1 MKNMIKIENLL
12 KHLLLMFLMIGASE
26 GMAQQQ
32 QAQQAQQAQPADS
45 LVFQL
50 IAYNDS
56 TGLKFKNGNPA
67 VGYLRLPNDVD
78 RNYYIATNKHY
89 IKVSNE
95 TSPKESINADR
106 DIRRYE
112 ASGKFASLGKKVTTG
127 FGYYEIRSNS
137 TFKFSI
143 DGCKFIV
150 DRSPNTYEEPTKITV
165 NDSIKKE
172 LRDNEKTDTLF
183 FNVGDTIKSLKV
195 SRKARGFIDSLCV
208 GGEKKEGE
216 YCLNVNGQNVN
227 RCEDDFAPTTS
238 SFVVKDPIHLD
249 RVGDYPLIVYQRYI
263 KVGNLAGFERKIIIN
278 VKEKEN
284 EDMFS
289 KIKQWFTTFFTPD
302 ERSAPEASSGGNKR
316 DDDNGKLKWI
326 LISAVV
332 LLGIVG
338 VVVWL
343 YRKRRVSSPENVT
356 ANGGSGTDGKG
367 GNGSGVTANGGSGTD
382 GKGGNGSGVAANG
395 GSGTDGK
402 GGNGSGVD
410 VSGSGKASD
419 IGRQVFKNISNEDA
433 AKYLLIYLGNK
444 SGLEKDDINKEL
456 SKCWIR
462 RFSDEW
468 NKEYKDAGFEIPDNQ
483 RTRDVIFKT
492 IENLRDKAVEDGKEE
507 ENKLLNGRIGT
518 SESKIAGL
526 EQEQEQIKADVKS
539 ILGTMSEKHYIV
551 ECSSS
556 DVSVKKG
563 LEAIKNAIE
572 SGVQQEGL
580 QKENNDLKKA
590 LQAEKDA
597 HAAAM
602 QAEKNAHAVALQAEE
617 DAHAAAMQ
625 AEKDAHAAALQA
637 EKDAHAAALQSEK
650 DAHAAAQQAEKDA
663 HQAEVKKLNDT
674 ISSKEARIAEL
685 IEASHADCVSYIGM
699 VVKRMNIVYEQL
711 NELYSKARL
720 ISGDNETQYTTIL
733 QKAIDDFNGFA
744 DKVMSANAEEKWL
757 QTSVSLADVCKDLQS
772 YVYAGFFSAGWVN
785 IIHYL
790 NLYAGATRKLNDSFN
805 ENGLSTTELAK
816 LVADVQRFLGMFG
829 VKVVVPHLLIDK
841 FDKNAFDYENADRW
855 IQSFSSELK
864 PNDYKSMVFD
874 MSIVGYQID
883 DENYNKPKVFYS

>member
-26 GMAQQQ
+26 GMAQQ
-32 QAQQAQQAQPADS
+32 QQAQQAQPADS

-95 TSPKESINADR
+95 TSPRESIKADR
-106 DIRRYE
+106 DIIRYY
-112 ASGKFASLGKKVTTG
+112 ASGKSADPGKTVKDA

-150 DRSPNTYEEPTKITV
+150 DRSPNTYEESTKITV
-165 NDSIKKE
+165 NDSIKE

-263 KVGNLAGFERKIIIN
+263 KDGNLAGFERKIIIN

-289 KIKQWFTTFFTPD
+289 KIKQWFTAFFTPD
-302 ERSAPEASSGGNKR
+302 ETSAPEVSSGGNKR

-326 LISAVV
+326 LISAVIL

-343 YRKRRVSSPENVT
+343 YRKRRVSSPEN
-356 ANGGSGTDGKG
+356 
-367 GNGSGVTANGGSGTD
+367 
-382 GKGGNGSGVAANG
+382 VAANG

-483 RTRDVIFKT
+483 RTKEVIFKT

-518 SESKIAGL
+518 SESKIADL
-526 EQEQEQIKADVKS
+526 EQEKEQIKADVKS

-563 LEAIKNAIE
+563 LEAIKKSIE

-580 QKENNDLKKA
+580 QKENNDLKEA

-597 HAAAM
+597 HAAAMQAEKDAHAAAMQAEKDVHAAAMQAEKDVHAAAM
-602 QAEKNAHAVALQAEE
+602 QAEKNAHAVALQAEKN
-617 DAHAAAMQ
+617 AHAAAMQ
-625 AEKDAHAAALQA
+625 AKE
-637 EKDAHAAALQSEK
+637 

-663 HQAEVKKLNDT
+663 HQAEVNRLNDT

-733 QKAIDDFNGFA
+733 QKAIDDFEGFA
-744 DKVMSANAEEKWL
+744 DKVRNANAEEKWL
-757 QTSVSLADVCKDLQS
+757 QTSVSLADVCNDLQS

>member
-26 GMAQQQ
+26 CVAQIQSKQ
-32 QAQQAQQAQPADS
+32 QPADS

-50 IAYNDS
+50 IAYGDS
-56 TGLKFKNGNPA
+56 TELKFKNGDPA
-67 VGYLRLPNDVD
+67 VGYLRLPDKVD
-78 RNYYIATNKHY
+78 RNYYITTNRDY

-95 TSPKESINADR
+95 REPREKIVAGEKFNEQYNSTGNSVSAGSELVT
-106 DIRRYE
+106 DI
-112 ASGKFASLGKKVTTG
+112 
-127 FGYYEIRSNS
+127 GYYDIKGKNEF
-137 TFKFSI
+137 TFTINGF
-143 DGCKFIV
+143 KFIV
-150 DRSPNTYEEPTKITV
+150 EMTPNPGCPIGMTV
-165 NDSIKKE
+165 NDNIVKE
-172 LRDNEKTDTLF
+172 LSDKEEPDTLS
-183 FNVGDTIKSLKV
+183 FNLGDTIKSLKV
-195 SRKARGFIDSLCV
+195 TRKGRGFIDGLCV
-208 GGEKKEGE
+208 GGEKKEGV
-216 YCLNVNGQNVN
+216 YCFKTQTED
-227 RCEDDFAPTTS
+227 RCEDDFVYTPS
-238 SFVVKDPIHLD
+238 SFVVRDSIHLD
-249 RVGDYPLIVYQRYI
+249 KAGEHPLIVHVRHI
-263 KVGNLAGFERKIIIN
+263 KDGNLAYFERKIIIK

-302 ERSAPEASSGGNKR
+302 ETSAPEASSGGNKR

-326 LISAVV
+326 LISAVVV

-367 GNGSGVTANGGSGTD
+367 GNGSGGTANCGTITDGGSSGGTANGGSGAD
-382 GKGGNGSGVAANG
+382 GKGRTCTDIAVDAGSGVN
-395 GSGTDGK
+395 
-402 GGNGSGVD
+402 
-410 VSGSGKASD
+410 VSGLGVTSD
-419 IGRQVFKNISNEDA
+419 VGIQVFKKMTNEEA
-433 AKYLLIYLGNK
+433 ANYLLIFLGNK
-444 SGLEKDDINKEL
+444 SGLEKDGINKEL
-456 SKCWIR
+456 NKCWIR

-483 RTRDVIFKT
+483 RTKEVIFKT
-492 IENLRDKAVEDGKEE
+492 IESLRDKAEEDGKEKE
-507 ENKLLNGRIGT
+507 KELLNGRINDL
-518 SESKIAGL
+518 ESKIAGL
-526 EQEQEQIKADVKS
+526 EQEKEQIKADVKS

-580 QKENNDLKKA
+580 QNENNDLKK
-590 LQAEKDA
+590 
-597 HAAAM
+597 
-602 QAEKNAHAVALQAEE
+602 
-617 DAHAAAMQ
+617 
-625 AEKDAHAAALQA
+625 ALQA

-650 DAHAAAQQAEKDA
+650 DAHAAALQSEKDAHATALQAEKDAHAAALQAEKDAHAAAQQAEKDA
-663 HQAEVKKLNDT
+663 HQAEVKKQNDT

-720 ISGDNETQYTTIL
+720 ISDDNETQYTTIL
-733 QKAIDDFNGFA
+733 QKAIDDFEGFA
-744 DKVMSANAEEKWL
+744 DKVRNANAEVKWL

>member
-1 MKNMIKIENLL
+1 MKNMIKVENLL

-26 GMAQQQ
+26 CVAQQQ
-32 QAQQAQQAQPADS
+32 PAQPADS

-50 IAYNDS
+50 IAYGDS
-56 TGLKFKNGNPA
+56 TELKFKNGDPA
-67 VGYLRLPNDVD
+67 VGYLRLPDKVD
-78 RNYYIATNKHY
+78 RNYYITTNRDY

-95 TSPKESINADR
+95 REPREKIVAGERFNKQYNSTGNSVSAGSELVT
-106 DIRRYE
+106 DI
-112 ASGKFASLGKKVTTG
+112 
-127 FGYYEIRSNS
+127 GYYDIKGKNEF
-137 TFKFSI
+137 TFTINGF
-143 DGCKFIV
+143 KFIV
-150 DRSPNTYEEPTKITV
+150 EMTPNPGCPIGMTV
-165 NDSIKKE
+165 NDNIVKE
-172 LRDNEKTDTLF
+172 LSDKEEPDTLF

-195 SRKARGFIDSLCV
+195 TRKGRGFIDGLCV
-208 GGEKKEGE
+208 GGEKKEGV
-216 YCLNVNGQNVN
+216 YCFKTQTED
-227 RCEDDFAPTTS
+227 RCEDDFVYTPS
-238 SFVVKDPIHLD
+238 SFVVRDPIHLD
-249 RVGDYPLIVYQRYI
+249 KAGEHPLIVYVRHI
-263 KVGNLAGFERKIIIN
+263 KDGNLADFERKIIIK

-289 KIKQWFTTFFTPD
+289 KIKQWFTAFFTPD
-302 ERSAPEASSGGNKR
+302 ETSAPEASSGGNKR

-332 LLGIVG
+332 VLLGIVG

-343 YRKRRVSSPENVT
+343 YRKRRVSSPEN
-356 ANGGSGTDGKG
+356 GT
-367 GNGSGVTANGGSGTD
+367 
-382 GKGGNGSGVAANG
+382 ANG

-444 SGLEKDDINKEL
+444 SGLEKDEINKEL
-456 SKCWIR
+456 NKCWIR

-483 RTRDVIFKT
+483 RTKEVIFKT
-492 IENLRDKAVEDGKEE
+492 IESLRDKAEEHGKEKE
-507 ENKLLNGRIGT
+507 KELLNGRINALD
-518 SESKIAGL
+518 SEIAGL
-526 EQEQEQIKADVKS
+526 RKEQEERIADVKS

-551 ECSSS
+551 ECSSL
-556 DVSVKKG
+556 DISVKKG
-563 LEAIKNAIE
+563 LEAIKKSIE

-602 QAEKNAHAVALQAEE
+602 QAKENAYAAAMQAEK
-617 DAHAAAMQ
+617 DAHAAALQ

-663 HQAEVKKLNDT
+663 HQAEVKKQNDT

-699 VVKRMNIVYEQL
+699 VVKRMDIVYKQL

-720 ISGDNETQYTTIL
+720 VSDDNETQYTTIL
-733 QKAIDDFNGFA
+733 QKAIDDFEGFA
-744 DKVMSANAEEKWL
+744 DKVRNANAEEKWL
-757 QTSVSLADVCKDLQS
+757 QTSVSLADVCKDLQ
-772 YVYAGFFSAGWVN
+772 
-785 IIHYL
+785 
-790 NLYAGATRKLNDSFN
+790 
-805 ENGLSTTELAK
+805 
-816 LVADVQRFLGMFG
+816 
-829 VKVVVPHLLIDK
+829 
-841 FDKNAFDYENADRW
+841 
-855 IQSFSSELK
+855 
-864 PNDYKSMVFD
+864 
-874 MSIVGYQID
+874 
-883 DENYNKPKVFYS
+883 

>member
-1 MKNMIKIENLL
+1 MKNMIKVENLL

-26 GMAQQQ
+26 CVAQKQSKQ
-32 QAQQAQQAQPADS
+32 QPADS

-50 IAYNDS
+50 IAYGDS
-56 TGLKFKNGNPA
+56 TELKFKNGDPA
-67 VGYLRLPNDVD
+67 VGYLRLPDKVD
-78 RNYYIATNKHY
+78 WNYYITTNRDY

-95 TSPKESINADR
+95 REPREKIVAGEKFNEQYNSTGNSVSAGSELVT
-106 DIRRYE
+106 DI
-112 ASGKFASLGKKVTTG
+112 
-127 FGYYEIRSNS
+127 GYYDIKGKNEF
-137 TFKFSI
+137 TFTINGF
-143 DGCKFIV
+143 KFIV
-150 DRSPNTYEEPTKITV
+150 EMTPNPGCPIGMTV
-165 NDSIKKE
+165 NDNIVKE
-172 LRDNEKTDTLF
+172 LSDKEEPDTLS
-183 FNVGDTIKSLKV
+183 FNLGDTIKSLKV
-195 SRKARGFIDSLCV
+195 TRKGRGFIDGLCV
-208 GGEKKEGE
+208 GGEKKEGV
-216 YCLNVNGQNVN
+216 YCFKKQTED
-227 RCEDDFAPTTS
+227 RCEDDFVYTPS
-238 SFVVKDPIHLD
+238 SFVVRDSIHLD
-249 RVGDYPLIVYQRYI
+249 KAGEHPLIVHVRHI
-263 KVGNLAGFERKIIIN
+263 KDGNLAYFERKIIIK

-289 KIKQWFTTFFTPD
+289 KIKQWFTAFFTPD
-302 ERSAPEASSGGNKR
+302 ETSAPEASSGGNKR

-332 LLGIVG
+332 VLLLGIVG

-367 GNGSGVTANGGSGTD
+367 GNGSGVTANGGSGTG

-402 GGNGSGVD
+402 GGNGSGVE

-492 IENLRDKAVEDGKEE
+492 IESLRDKAEEDGKEKE
-507 ENKLLNGRIGT
+507 KELLNGSINALD
-518 SESKIAGL
+518 SKIAGL
-526 EQEQEQIKADVKS
+526 EQEKEQIKADVKS
-539 ILGTMSEKHYIV
+539 ILGMMSEKHYTV
-551 ECSSS
+551 ECTSL

-563 LEAIKNAIE
+563 LEAIKNSIE

-580 QKENNDLKKA
+580 QKENNDLKEA
-590 LQAEKDA
+590 LQAEKEAHAVALQDEKNAHAAAMQDEKNA

-602 QAEKNAHAVALQAEE
+602 QAKEN
-617 DAHAAAMQ
+617 
-625 AEKDAHAAALQA
+625 AHAAALQA
-637 EKDAHAAALQSEK
+637 EKDAH
-650 DAHAAAQQAEKDA
+650 
-663 HQAEVKKLNDT
+663 QAEVKKQNDT

-720 ISGDNETQYTTIL
+720 ISDDNETQYTTIL
-733 QKAIDDFNGFA
+733 QKAIDDFEGFA
-744 DKVMSANAEEKWL
+744 DKVRNANAEEKWL

>member
-1 MKNMIKIENLL
+1 MKNMIKVENLL

-26 GMAQQQ
+26 CVAQKQSKQ
-32 QAQQAQQAQPADS
+32 QPADS

-50 IAYNDS
+50 IAYGDS
-56 TGLKFKNGNPA
+56 TELKFKNGDPA
-67 VGYLRLPNDVD
+67 VGYLRLPDKVD
-78 RNYYIATNKHY
+78 RNYYITTNRDY

-95 TSPKESINADR
+95 REPREKIVAGEKFNEQYNSTGNSVSAGSELVT
-106 DIRRYE
+106 DI
-112 ASGKFASLGKKVTTG
+112 
-127 FGYYEIRSNS
+127 GYYDIKGKNEF
-137 TFKFSI
+137 TFTINGF
-143 DGCKFIV
+143 KFIV
-150 DRSPNTYEEPTKITV
+150 EMTPNPGCPIGMTV
-165 NDSIKKE
+165 NDNIVKE
-172 LRDNEKTDTLF
+172 LSDKEEPDTLS
-183 FNVGDTIKSLKV
+183 FNLGDTIKSLKV
-195 SRKARGFIDSLCV
+195 TRKGRGFIDGLCV
-208 GGEKKEGE
+208 GGEKKEGV
-216 YCLNVNGQNVN
+216 YCFKKQTED
-227 RCEDDFAPTTS
+227 RCEDDFVYTPS
-238 SFVVKDPIHLD
+238 SFVVRDSIHLD
-249 RVGDYPLIVYQRYI
+249 KAGEHPLIVHVRHI
-263 KVGNLAGFERKIIIN
+263 KDGNLAYFERKIIIK

-289 KIKQWFTTFFTPD
+289 KIKQWFTAFFTPD
-302 ERSAPEASSGGNKR
+302 ETSAPEASSGGNKR

-332 LLGIVG
+332 VLLLGIVG

-367 GNGSGVTANGGSGTD
+367 GNGSGVE
-382 GKGGNGSGVAANG
+382 
-395 GSGTDGK
+395 
-402 GGNGSGVD
+402 

-492 IENLRDKAVEDGKEE
+492 IENLRDKAEEDGKEKE
-507 ENKLLNGRIGT
+507 KELLNGSINALD
-518 SESKIAGL
+518 SKIAGL
-526 EQEQEQIKADVKS
+526 EQEKEQIKADVKS
-539 ILGTMSEKHYIV
+539 ILGMMSEKHYTV
-551 ECSSS
+551 ECTSL

-563 LEAIKNAIE
+563 LEAIKNSIE

-580 QKENNDLKKA
+580 QKENNDLKEA
-590 LQAEKDA
+590 LQAEKEAHAVALQDEKNA

-602 QAEKNAHAVALQAEE
+602 QAKEN
-617 DAHAAAMQ
+617 
-625 AEKDAHAAALQA
+625 AHAAALQA
-637 EKDAHAAALQSEK
+637 EKDAH
-650 DAHAAAQQAEKDA
+650 
-663 HQAEVKKLNDT
+663 QAEVKKQNDT

-720 ISGDNETQYTTIL
+720 ISDDNETQYTTIL
-733 QKAIDDFNGFA
+733 QKAIDDFEGFA
-744 DKVMSANAEEKWL
+744 DKVRNANAEEKWL